1 MSSSLTESDAPLS
14 EPGSSFKRP
23 VSRRT
28 LVAGA
33 AWSVPVVALAT
44 ATPAM
49 AASPGECLPVGTLFN
64 SKARGTM
71 LSGTLAGLDLATIAN
86 LHDVT
91 ANEVAGGAAFDE
103 QKDPLAVTALSGITV
118 NLGGAAVLLTDI
130 LSGLID
136 ADAGVLNQYAYAHE
150 NGDVRGASGAVGDD
164 GTLDTAPGDGWPEL
178 ASLDLHRVLTH
189 LTGNGVA
196 DLVDQ
201 VAGLDLS
208 IGAVAGRSSFN
219 SLCNPPE
226 DLNRDYLIAYLKTIL
241 TSNTIGGL
249 VDGINSAIAGLTG
262 GLVGLINAIPLL
274 GAVLTVDSLS
284 LQLGTTPTP
293 AGDGHPLQITLGEP
307 ATVTVDLGALLGGA
321 YTGTE
326 SPWLNSLP
334 ANTRLFVDAPLP
346 TEQAATAV
354 TTLIDAVLGAVQI
367 DIRARAVLGILE
379 VQITGSLADLL
390 SGTATVQPALAGLT
404 SALLQA
410 IGGVIK
416 DALLDDDVLAPLMT
430 ALNAVLSN
438 LFTVLTEVIVLT
450 VNAQNDADGAVPPQ
464 FQGLPMNQYDVAALH
479 IGAVN
484 FLNLLNLYLAR
495 GSGGANTVR

>member
-14 EPGSSFKRP
+14 EPGSSFKRA

-49 AASPGECLPVGTLFN
+49 AASAGECLPDDTLFN

-71 LSGTLAGLDLATIAN
+71 LSGTLAGKDLATIAD

-91 ANEVAGGAAFDE
+91 AEAFGAAFDE
-103 QKDPLAVTALSGITV
+103 QSDPLAVTALSGITV
-118 NLGGAAVLLTDI
+118 DLGGTAVLLTEI

-136 ADAGVLNQYAYAHE
+136 ADAGLVNQYAYAHE

-189 LTGNGVA
+189 LTGSGVA

-208 IGAVAGRSSFN
+208 IGAVAGRTAFN
-219 SLCNPPE
+219 SLCTPPE

-249 VDGINSAIAGLTG
+249 VDDINTAISGLTG
-262 GLVGLINAIPLL
+262 GLVDLINAIPLL
-274 GAVLTVDSLS
+274 GLVLDVDSLS

-293 AGDGHPLQITLGEP
+293 AGDGHPLQITLGDP

-326 SPWLNSLP
+326 SPWLNNLP
-334 ANTRLFVDAPLP
+334 ANTRLFVDTPLP
-346 TEQAATAV
+346 TEQATAAV
-354 TTLIDAVLGAVQI
+354 TTLINAVLEAVQI
-367 DIRARAVLGILE
+367 DIRARAVLQRI
-379 VQITGSLADLL
+379 QITGSLADLL
-390 SGTATVQPALAGLT
+390 SGTATVQPGLAGLT
-404 SALLQA
+404 SALLKA
-410 IGGVIK
+410 IGEVIK
-416 DALLDDDVLAPLMT
+416 NALLTNNVLGPLTT
-430 ALNAVLSN
+430 ALNAVLGN

-450 VNAQNDADGAVPPQ
+450 VNAQNDADGAIPPQ
-464 FQGLPMNQYDVAALH
+464 FHLPMKQYDVAALH

-484 FLNLLNLYLAR
+484 YLNLLNLYLAR